1 MIVIRQAK
9 RQRAA
14 LLLEV
19 VIALTILVAAM
30 GMLGAQLSGGLKIT
44 ENARQQTRAAQLAD
58 RIMALIE
65 LDMQIAELLIDLN
78 NSYPGI
84 RFRMVNEQDRLRPHM
99 RIFINNVAIRSL
111 DVELDDSDEIFI
123 LQSLS
128 GG

>member
-1 MIVIRQAK
+1 MNVK
-9 RQRAA
+9 
-14 LLLEV
+14 LPTMLESYAGGRRDV
-19 VIALTILVAAM
+19 TAH
-30 GMLGAQLSGGLKIT
+30 GAT
-44 ENARQQTRAAQLAD
+44 V
-58 RIMALIE
+58 
-65 LDMQIAELLIDLN
+65 AELLIDLN